1 MWSRSGGGFTVLVW
15 STLKPGNSVYHISSS
30 SFNLDWNMGHLR
42 TSKLRMKKLF

>member
-30 SFNLDWNMGHLR
+30 IIALTLDWNMGHL
-42 TSKLRMKKLF
+42 